1 MQLRL
6 WHLVRN
12 VLSNWFGTAATLAVG
27 FFLSPFV
34 VHRLGN
40 AAYGVWMLAV
50 FSVNYLLL
58 FDMGMRSSILRY
70 VSKGHTTQDHQ
81 GASEVIS
88 AVLWV
93 RIILSAVVLLF
104 TGILAALFPVLFKV
118 PASLAV
124 QGREAVLIIGVSTAL
139 NMSVGVFGG
148 VISALNRYDLHNLVV
163 LTQLA
168 IRVTGTIAALLT
180 GHGIVAIAICELV
193 ATAVRCALLA
203 FISRRIYPNL
213 RVSLKRPNRDVL
225 RKIWSYSAYAF
236 LLTVS
241 SQLVYQTDN
250 LVVGAFVSAV
260 AVTFYS
266 IGNSL
271 CRYAQQIVESITVTF
286 TPAASTYES
295 AGNIASLRALYVNGT
310 RLVIAVSSPILVTFL
325 TRGRTFIGLWMG
337 PQYSHSSGIVLTILA
352 LALFFSL
359 SNSTASAIAWG
370 IEKHKKVA
378 KWAIFEAVA
387 NLTLSVLLAIKIGI
401 YGVAIGTLVPSL
413 VIHLVFWPQYVPQ
426 LVGIRP
432 MQVYRDVWAPVYLCA
447 IPYAVASLLVDRY
460 FFPRTMVMFTSQ
472 IFALLPILGCTFGL
486 VFRNQI
492 KIHIVP
498 RLRSFFLREQNT

>member
-12 VLSNWFGTAATLAVG
+12 VLSNWFGTAATMAAG

-81 GASEVIS
+81 SASDVIS

-93 RIILSAVVLLF
+93 RLLLAAVVLLF
-104 TGILAALFPVLFKV
+104 SGILTALFPVVFKV
-118 PASLAV
+118 PASLAL
-124 QGREAVLIIGVSTAL
+124 QGRQAVLIIGVSTAL
-139 NMSVGVFGG
+139 NLSLGVFGG

-163 LTQLA
+163 LAQLA
-168 IRVTGTIAALLT
+168 IRVAGTVAVLLA
-180 GHGIVAIAICELV
+180 GRGIVAIAICELV
-193 ATAVRCALLA
+193 AIAVRCALLA
-203 FISRRIYPNL
+203 FISRRIYPDL
-213 RVSLKRPNRDVL
+213 RVSLKAPRRDVL
-225 RKIWSYSAYAF
+225 RRVWSYSAYAF
-236 LLTVS
+236 LLTVAG
-241 SQLVYQTDN
+241 QLVYQTDN

-271 CRYAQQIVESITVTF
+271 CRYTQTIVESMTGTF

-295 AGNIASLRALYVNGT
+295 TGNTDNLRALYVNGT
-310 RLVIAVSSPILVTFL
+310 RLTIAVSSPILITFL

-337 PQYSHSSGIVLTILA
+337 PQYSHTSGIVLGILA
-352 LALFFSL
+352 FALLFSL

-370 IEKHKKVA
+370 IEKHNKVA
-378 KWAIFEAVA
+378 KWAMFEAVA
-387 NLTLSVLLAIKIGI
+387 NLTLSVILAIKIGI

-413 VIHLVFWPQYVPQ
+413 FINVIFWPRYVPH
-426 LVGIRP
+426 LIGITP
-432 MQVYRDVWAPVYLCA
+432 AQVYRDIWAPVYLCTL
-447 IPYAVASLLVDRY
+447 PYALASYIVDH
-460 FFPRTMVMFTSQ
+460 FFPPRTMALFAGQ
-472 IFALLPILGCTFGL
+472 IIALFPILGCAFGL
-486 VFRNQI
+486 VFHSQI
-492 KIHIVP
+492 RLQIVP
-498 RLRSFFLREQNT
+498 RIRSFFLREQNT

>member
-40 AAYGVWMLAV
+40 AAYGVWILAV

-81 GASEVIS
+81 SASEVIS

-93 RIILSAVVLLF
+93 RILIAAVVLLAS
-104 TGILAALFPVLFKV
+104 GILASLFPTMFKV
-118 PASLAV
+118 PASLV
-124 QGREAVLIIGVSTAL
+124 VEGREAVLIIGISTAL
-139 NMSVGVFGG
+139 NMSFGVFGA
-148 VISALNRYDLHNLVV
+148 VVSALNRFELHNLVA
-163 LTQLA
+163 LAQLA
-168 IRVTGTIAALLT
+168 IRVTGTIAVLLA
-180 GHGIVAIAICELV
+180 GHGIVAIAVCELV
-193 ATAVRCALLA
+193 ATVVRCGLLA
-203 FISRRIYPNL
+203 SISRRIYPNL
-213 RVSLKRPNRDVL
+213 RINLKTPNRDVL
-225 RKIWSYSAYAF
+225 WKIWSYSAYAF
-236 LLTVS
+236 LLTVA

-271 CRYAQQIVESITVTF
+271 CRYAQQIVESMTSTF

-295 AGNIASLRALYVNGT
+295 AGNSASLRALYINGT
-310 RLVIAVSSPILVTFL
+310 RFAMAVSSPILITFL
-325 TRGRTFIGLWMG
+325 ARGQTFIGLWMG
-337 PQYSHSSGIVLTILA
+337 PQYSRTSGIVLAILA
-352 LALFFSL
+352 ASLFFAS

-378 KWAIFEAVA
+378 VWAIFEAVA
-387 NLTLSVLLAIKIGI
+387 NLTLSVILAIKIGI
-401 YGVAIGTLVPSL
+401 YGVAIGTLVPSV
-413 VIHLVFWPQYVPQ
+413 VIHLVFWPRYVPQ
-426 LVGIRP
+426 LVGVTAT
-432 MQVYRDVWAPVYLCA
+432 QVYRDIWAPIYLCS
-447 IPYAVASLLVDRY
+447 IPYAFASYLVDRL
-460 FFPRTMVMFTSQ
+460 FPTQTMALFAVQT
-472 IFALLPILGCTFGL
+472 IALLPILGCALGL
-486 VFRNQI
+486 VYHSQVRL
-492 KIHIVP
+492 HILP
-498 RLRSFFLREQNT
+498 RLRSLFLRNQNA